1 MRRFKTLKG
10 IAREIGASNF
20 VYYAK
25 NYGNSRVNLEGSVSD
40 AENVLF
46 EYRCEDSLIN
56 HFNEFGYTYYG
67 DFWKRK

>member
-56 HFNEFGYTYYG
+56 HFNEFGYTCYG